1 MSVEFRDR
9 VFEGWDEFDS
19 GRTHAGMTFTDCE
32 FRSCILALDKQDLS
46 LTARVT
52 DMVFRRCAVTACDVT
67 AAIVEDVLV
76 DGLRTSGLFQTWATV
91 FKHVTL
97 KGKIDRLMLSDV
109 FSPNYPTSQFQ
120 QVVAKAHA
128 DYYAAVDWAL
138 DISEA
143 EFKELDCRGVPSRLV
158 RRDPETQIMVT
169 RERVLASG
177 DAVTA
182 GGDFWQGMLNLFL
195 QMESYSDAVFVAP
208 KRSRRF
214 KELQTGL
221 RLLREAGVAE
231 PD

>member
-1 MSVEFRDR
+1 
-9 VFEGWDEFDS
+9 
-19 GRTHAGMTFTDCE
+19 MTFTDCE
-32 FRSCILALDKQDLS
+32 FRSCVLALDKHELS
-46 LTARVT
+46 LRPRVT
-52 DMVFRRCAVTACDVT
+52 DMVFTRCAVIACNLT

-76 DGLRTSGLFQTWATV
+76 DGLRTNGLFQTWATV

-97 KGKIDRLMLSDV
+97 KGKIDRLMFSDV

-120 QVVAKAHA
+120 QVITKANA
-128 DYYAAVDWAL
+128 DYYATVDWAL

-177 DAVTA
+177 DAIAA
-182 GGDFWQGMLNLFL
+182 GGDFWQGMLKLFL

-214 KELQTGL
+214 KELLAGL
-221 RLLREAGVAE
+221 KLLREAGVAE